1 AVQRRFDPDGGLHND
16 HIGLLFDDLLRHSGS
31 IDIAGDPAIIGADI
45 SAGHPAK
52 GLQPFTKRGCM
63 ALSFCI
69 IRAPH
74 PYDDLP
80 HPLALLRTRRE
91 RPGRRAAEQ
100 RDEFA
105 AFHVHAHSIT
115 SSARPS
121 SVSGTV
127 RPNALA
133 VLRLTISSTLVD
145 CWTGR
150 SPARSPLRI
159 RPA

>member
-1 AVQRRFDPDGGLHND
+1 KFATKPLPIGSETLTKIVGIVRLSRASASTPDGGLHND

-31 IDIAGDPAIIGADI
+31 IDIAGDPAIIGTDI

-80 HPLALLRTRRE
+80 HMRGLLRVRRK
-91 RPGRRAAEQ
+91 RPRHRASAEQ
-100 RDEFA
+100 RDELA
-105 AFHVHAHSIT
+105 ALYTHSIT
-115 SSARPS
+115 SSARA
-121 SVSGTV
+121 
-127 RPNALA
+127 NARA
-133 VLRLTISSTLVD
+133 V
-145 CWTGR
+145 
-150 SPARSPLRI
+150 
-159 RPA
+159 